1 MQKHRERQRGEAG
14 VRSPC
19 NVERPIQYPFPA
31 RRIQSCSACLPAA
44 RFQID
49 QPQAPGRRQL
59 NTNPS
64 QPDQHLEPKLKRVL
78 LFTALVCLFV
88 LSSHQSFAQFDT
100 ASVLGYVHDSSGA
113 VVPNV
118 AVALV
123 NQGTGATVS
132 VKTNAQGA
140 YEFTDVKV
148 GTYQVTARS
157 DGFETSTTQAFSVEV
172 NAHQRVDVQ
181 LSVGS
186 VNQVVTVDDAAKQL
200 ETDSSERGQVIG
212 TREVENL
219 PLNGRAYADLAALV
233 PGVRRNVLENTTD
246 SSRDASFN
254 VNGQRSEFNNFL
266 LDGLDNNAY
275 GTSNQGF
282 SNQAIPPSPDAIS
295 EFRVETD
302 NYSAEYGRSAGA
314 VINVSIRSG
323 TNQFH
328 GKAYDYIRNTV
339 FNAIGPFSAPNNPLT
354 GAAQKPTLIR
364 NQFGGTFGG
373 PVWKDRIFFF
383 GDYEGTRQLVHA
395 VMQATVPTADQYG
408 TSALAIA
415 NGGYTFLTSATSANP
430 IVAPV
435 PLRNPL
441 TGQDYPNGVI
451 PFNDPSVSSFAK
463 GVLAAL
469 PQPNVPA
476 NLFANNYASLPPDTI
491 NDDKGDLR
499 IDATIS
505 PKTTAFGRY
514 SEHQGIILSPP
525 NIQGPAGGNSNGT
538 VNIFNQQGALGATH
552 VFNQN
557 SILDARFAF
566 TLTDGGKGPYGA
578 GLPSLMG
585 GIPGLPTSPTVVRS
599 LNVQSV
605 NNYSQFGNQGSN
617 PQFQNPHVYNPKINY
632 TQIRGRSTYKV
643 GYEYQAIFTQIDDFN
658 PVYGQDTYDGG
669 FSYTGATASAL
680 SGADTGTK
688 EAVALADFLFGARD
702 SFQLNNFVIVHL
714 NQRMHYFY
722 LQDDVRLNSKLTV
735 NAGLRY
741 ELVTPQWESHNLLA
755 NYDPTSQSL
764 ITATGGSLYNRALV
778 NMPKL
783 DFAPRVGAAYSVNPK
798 TVVRA
803 GYGLSYS
810 QFNREGGENLL
821 VYNLPAIVNTNI
833 IQAPQF
839 ADIAVTGASQAVLPV
854 CTAAQAGAPYN
865 PANQTPCFRTTSQ
878 GYATGLASPSNV
890 TAASNL
896 TTEARYIPKNL
907 PTGYV
912 QAYHLTI
919 QRQLGPST
927 TFEAAYVGSH
937 GVKLEVLADL
947 NQAAPNAVTPTC
959 NPSVTTGCLSL
970 AARRPIQSFT
980 TIEESLPAGSLSYN
994 ALQTKLE
1001 HRTGH
1006 GLYLLDSFTYS
1017 RAIDNAAGHLDTPDG
1032 DNSRI
1037 NLANPKGEFGPSAY
1051 NQPLNNIL
1059 SVVYDLPYG
1068 HGRTWGNSSS
1078 YLMQE
1083 ALGGWQLTAINSS
1096 SSGLPVNI
1104 TYSPNSFQQVSP
1116 LLVQRP
1122 NQLPG
1127 NPVLHG
1133 SKRLKVGNNQ
1143 DLLALNSTL
1152 FSLPDVNHPY
1162 GNAGRNS
1169 VRFDNFYQTDLG
1181 LHKSF
1186 DLYPENVKFDFR
1198 FEAFNIFNQTNY
1210 AFPQSGVGSSSFGIV
1225 AAASTFPARILQF
1238 AGKIVF

>member
-1 MQKHRERQRGEAG
+1 M
-14 VRSPC
+14 
-19 NVERPIQYPFPA
+19 
-31 RRIQSCSACLPAA
+31 
-44 RFQID
+44 
-49 QPQAPGRRQL
+49 
-59 NTNPS
+59 
-64 QPDQHLEPKLKRVL
+64 KRVFR
-78 LFTALVCLFV
+78 LFAVIACFLA
-88 LSSHQSFAQFDT
+88 LSSASSFAQFET
-100 ASVLGYVHDSSGA
+100 ASVLGYVRDSSGA
-113 VVPNV
+113 TL
-118 AVALV
+118 AGASVALI
-123 NQGTGATVS
+123 NQGTGTSVT
-132 VKTNAQGA
+132 VKTDAQGA
-140 YEFTDVKV
+140 YQFTDVKV
-148 GTYQVTARS
+148 GNYQVTAQAQ
-157 DGFETSTTQAFSVEV
+157 GFQTSTTESFLVQV

-186 VNQVVTVDDAAKQL
+186 VSQVITVDDAAKLL

-233 PGVRRNVLENTTD
+233 PGVRRNVLENATD

-266 LDGLDNNAY
+266 LDGVDNNAY

-328 GKAYDYIRNTV
+328 GKAYDYIRNTA
-339 FNAIGPFSAPNNPLT
+339 FNAIGPFYAPNNPLT
-354 GAAQKPTLIR
+354 GGQQKPILIR

-373 PVWKDRIFFF
+373 PVWKDRLFFF
-383 GDYEGTRQLVHA
+383 GDYEGTRQIVHS

-415 NGGYTFLTSATSANP
+415 NGGYTFLTAPTTKKP
-430 IVAPV
+430 TITPV
-435 PLRNPL
+435 PLQNPL
-441 TGQDYPNGVI
+441 TGQTYNNGVI
-451 PFNDPSVSSFAK
+451 PFGDPSVSAFAK

-469 PQPNVPA
+469 PQPNVAA
-476 NLFANNYASLPPDTI
+476 NPFSNNYASLPSDTI

-499 IDATIS
+499 IDATIT

-525 NIQGPAGGNSNGT
+525 NIQGPAGGNSNGS
-538 VNIFNQQGALGATH
+538 VKIFNQQGALGATH

-578 GLPSLMG
+578 GLPSLMT
-585 GIPGLPTSPTVVRS
+585 GIPGLPTDPRVVRS

-605 NNYSQFGNQGSN
+605 NGYSQFGNQGSN
-617 PQFQNPHVYNPKINY
+617 PQFQNPHIYNPKINY

-643 GYEYQAIFTQIDDFN
+643 GYEFQSIYTQIDDFN
-658 PVYGQDTYDGG
+658 PTYGQDTYNGG
-669 FSYTGATASAL
+669 YSYYVADPAGTGTNVATSSGL
-680 SGADTGTK
+680 SSADTGTK
-688 EAVALADFLFGARD
+688 ESVALADFLFGARD

-714 NQRMHYFY
+714 RQRMNFFYF
-722 LQDDVRLNSKLTV
+722 QDDIRLNSKLTI

-741 ELVTPQWESHNLLA
+741 ELVTPQWEAHNLLA
-755 NYDPTSQSL
+755 NYDPGTQSL
-764 ITATGGSLYNRALV
+764 ITAKSGSVYDRALV
-778 NMPKL
+778 NSPKL
-783 DFAPRVGAAYSVNPK
+783 DFAPRFGVAYSIDPK

-833 IQAPQF
+833 IQGPQF
-839 ADIAVTGASQAVLPV
+839 AAAGILGNQAPLPACTDNQAS
-854 CTAAQAGAPYN
+854 APYN
-865 PANQTPCFRTTSQ
+865 PANQTPCFRTTIQ
-878 GYATGLASPSNV
+878 GYPTNLASPTNV
-890 TAASNL
+890 TAKSNL
-896 TTEARYIPKNL
+896 TTQARYIPKDL

-912 QAYHLTI
+912 QAYHLTV
-919 QRQLGPST
+919 QRQISPST
-927 TFEAAYVGSH
+927 TVEASYVGSH

-947 NQAAPNAVTPTC
+947 NQAAPNAVSPTC
-959 NPSVTTGCLSL
+959 NASGLPHSTDGCLSL

-980 TIEESLPAGSLSYN
+980 TIEETLPAGSLSYN
-994 ALQTKLE
+994 ALQAKVE

-1051 NQPLNNIL
+1051 NQPLNNVL
-1059 SVVYDLPYG
+1059 SIVYDLPYG
-1068 HGRTWGNSSS
+1068 HGRTFGNGAN

-1083 ALGGWQLTAINSS
+1083 ALGGWQLTAIESA

-1116 LLVQRP
+1116 LLTQRP
-1122 NQLPG
+1122 NEAAG
-1127 NPVLHG
+1127 DAVLHG
-1133 SKRLKVGNNQ
+1133 SKRLKVGGNQ
-1143 DLLALNSTL
+1143 DLLALDSTL
-1152 FSLPDVNHPY
+1152 FSVPDVNHPY
-1162 GNAGRNS
+1162 GTAGRNS
-1169 VRFDNFYQTDLG
+1169 VRFDNFYQLDLG

-1198 FEAFNIFNQTNY
+1198 FEAFNILNQTNY
-1210 AFPQSGVGSSSFGIV
+1210 AFPQSNVSSASTFGIV
-1225 AAASTFPARILQF
+1225 AAASTFQPRILQF